1 VLFGSLVAQ
10 SCDVPFACDYFHTPL
25 AFALCDVPTP
35 FIGSL
40 VVPSYDA
47 PFAYTSS

>member
-1 VLFGSLVAQ
+1 VFFGSLVAQ

-25 AFALCDVPTP
+25 AFALCDVPT
-35 FIGSL
+35 GSL
-40 VVPSYDA
+40 VAPSHDA